1 MFIKQLK
8 IESKNGLI
16 RNILFQKG
24 ANLILDY
31 TEQENKTKS
40 GNNVGKTTVLK
51 LIDFCLGGKAKSIY
65 TDPEFK
71 TSNKEVE
78 TFLINQQVIIT
89 LILVDDLYD
98 TKEEINIQRN
108 FLSRNK
114 KIQQVN
120 NDNIRDDK
128 KFQAKLKELIF
139 KSTKEKPTFRQ
150 IIAKNIRDD
159 ENRIKNTLKVLH
171 STTTQEEYEALYL
184 FWLGIDL
191 DTSERKQKL
200 LSLKKIEENLQ
211 KKLKKENNLPQI
223 KQSLIVIDNAI
234 KDLELKKDT
243 FSVNPNYKNE
253 IKKLNQIKM
262 DLNMLSTNLSRLEL
276 RKNLILESQNEVE
289 KNSININTKKVK
301 ELYQSVKKI
310 IPDLQKSFEDTL
322 AFHNSMIKEKIRYIT
337 SELPEIEQQIKQ
349 LKSKIDENI
358 QKEKNLS
365 KSIIKSDLNQE
376 YQEII
381 TELTKLYEQKG
392 TFLEQQRM
400 WEDSIERLDEINQ
413 ELDSIN
419 KGIENIDELIQERII
434 KFNEFF
440 SEISYKLYNERFIL
454 SSQKNDRGIELTIQ
468 SLSGRLGTG
477 KKKGEIFAFDLAYI
491 KFADELNIECL
502 HFVLLDQIE
511 NVHDNQISNLLLE
524 IIAQTNGQYILPVLK
539 DKLPNDIDY
548 KKYEILSLSQ
558 DDKLFKI

>member
-65 TDPEFK
+65 TDPEFR

-108 FLSRNK
+108 FLSRNE

-253 IKKLNQIKM
+253 IEKLNQIKM

-413 ELDSIN
+413 ELESIN

-434 KFNEFF
+434 KFNKFF

-524 IIAQTNGQYILPVLK
+524 IIAQTNGQYILPVLE

>member
-1 MFIKQLK
+1 M

-65 TDPEFK
+65 IDPEFK

-78 TFLINQQVIIT
+78 TFLINQKVIIT

-98 TKEEINIQRN
+98 TKEQINIQRN
-108 FLSRNK
+108 FLSRSE

-120 NDNIRDDK
+120 NENIRDDK
-128 KFQAKLKELIF
+128 RFQAKLKELIF

-171 STTTQEEYEALYL
+171 PTTTHEEYEALYL

-191 DTSERKQKL
+191 DTNERKQKL

-253 IKKLNQIKM
+253 IEKLNQIKM
-262 DLNMLSTNLSRLEL
+262 NLNMLSTNLSRLEL

-301 ELYQSVKKI
+301 ELYQSAKKL

-400 WEDSIERLDEINQ
+400 WEDSIERLNKINQ
-413 ELDSIN
+413 ELEVIN
-419 KGIENIDELIQERII
+419 NGIENIDELIQERIT

-539 DKLPNDIDY
+539 DKLPNDIDF

>member
-8 IESKNGLI
+8 IESKNGLV

-65 TDPEFK
+65 IDPEFK

-108 FLSRNK
+108 FLSRNE

-120 NDNIRDDK
+120 NENIKDDK

-171 STTTQEEYEALYL
+171 PTTTQEEYEALYL

-191 DTSERKQKL
+191 DTNERKQKL

-211 KKLKKENNLPQI
+211 KKLRKENNLPQI
-223 KQSLIVIDNAI
+223 KQSLIVINNAI

-253 IKKLNQIKM
+253 IEKLNQIKM
-262 DLNMLSTNLSRLEL
+262 NLNMLSTNLSRLEL

-301 ELYQSVKKI
+301 ELYQSVKKL

-349 LKSKIDENI
+349 LKSKIDKNI

-365 KSIIKSDLNQE
+365 KSITKSDLNQE

-392 TFLEQQRM
+392 TFLEQKRM
-400 WEDSIERLDEINQ
+400 WEDSSERLNKINQ
-413 ELDSIN
+413 ELESIN
-419 KGIENIDELIQERII
+419 KGIENIDELIQKRIT

-440 SEISYKLYNERFIL
+440 SEMSYKLYNERFIL

-539 DKLPNDIDY
+539 DKLPIDIDY

>member
-8 IESKNGLI
+8 IDSIDGNI
-16 RNILFQKG
+16 RDIIFQKG

-65 TDPEFK
+65 IDPEFK

-78 TFLINQQVIIT
+78 TFLINQRVVIT

-98 TKEEINIQRN
+98 SKEEINIQRN
-108 FLSRNK
+108 FLSRNE

-120 NDNIRDDK
+120 NENIRDDK

-171 STTTQEEYEALYL
+171 PTTTQEEYEALYL

-191 DTSERKQKL
+191 DTNERKQKL

-211 KKLKKENNLPQI
+211 KKLKKGNNLPQI

-253 IKKLNQIKM
+253 IEKLNQIKM
-262 DLNMLSTNLSRLEL
+262 NLNMLSTNLSRLEL

-301 ELYQSVKKI
+301 ELYQSVKKL

-349 LKSKIDENI
+349 LKFKIDENI
-358 QKEKNLS
+358 QKEKKLS

-400 WEDSIERLDEINQ
+400 WEDSIERLNKINQ
-413 ELDSIN
+413 ELEAIN
-419 KGIENIDELIQERII
+419 KGIENIDELIQERIT
-434 KFNEFF
+434 KFNKFF

-511 NVHDNQISNLLLE
+511 NIHDNQISNLLLE

>member
-65 TDPEFK
+65 IDPEFK

-108 FLSRNK
+108 FLSRNE

-120 NDNIRDDK
+120 NENIRDDK

-171 STTTQEEYEALYL
+171 PTTTQEEYEALYL

-191 DTSERKQKL
+191 DTNERKQKL

-253 IKKLNQIKM
+253 IEKLNQIKM
-262 DLNMLSTNLSRLEL
+262 NLNMLSTNLSRLEL

-301 ELYQSVKKI
+301 ELYQSVKKL
-310 IPDLQKSFEDTL
+310 IPDLQQSFEDTL

-400 WEDSIERLDEINQ
+400 WEDSIERLNKINQ
-413 ELDSIN
+413 ELESIN
-419 KGIENIDELIQERII
+419 KGIENIDELIQERIT

-440 SEISYKLYNERFIL
+440 SEMSYKLYNERFIL

-511 NVHDNQISNLLLE
+511 NIHDNQISNLLLE

-539 DKLPNDIDY
+539 DKLPIDMDY